1 MRVFVTGWN
10 GLLGAS
16 LVPLL
21 RRTHEVEGFGIEDG
35 DVTDADFVRRRF
47 EDFRPDSVLHLV
59 AWTAVDACEA
69 DPDRAFRVNGEGSR
83 VVAREATRLG
93 AGVIALSTDYV
104 FDGAAGTPYAEDAPT
119 SPQSVYGKSKLEGE
133 KEIRAVAHAAVVRTA
148 WLYGAGGRNF
158 VDTILTAMDERGSL
172 EVVNDQV
179 GSPTYA
185 ADLSSALCTLLE
197 ARAEGLYHVANSGEA
212 SWFDLARE
220 AAKLTGREPER
231 IRPATTAQVSRP
243 APRPA
248 YSVLDCGRVAKEHGI
263 RLRPWREAL
272 ADYLGDPR

>member
-119 SPQSVYGKSKLEGE
+119 SPQSV
-133 KEIRAVAHAAVVRTA
+133 
-148 WLYGAGGRNF
+148 
-158 VDTILTAMDERGSL
+158 
-172 EVVNDQV
+172 
-179 GSPTYA
+179 
-185 ADLSSALCTLLE
+185 
-197 ARAEGLYHVANSGEA
+197 
-212 SWFDLARE
+212 
-220 AAKLTGREPER
+220 
-231 IRPATTAQVSRP
+231 
-243 APRPA
+243 
-248 YSVLDCGRVAKEHGI
+248 
-263 RLRPWREAL
+263 
-272 ADYLGDPR
+272 